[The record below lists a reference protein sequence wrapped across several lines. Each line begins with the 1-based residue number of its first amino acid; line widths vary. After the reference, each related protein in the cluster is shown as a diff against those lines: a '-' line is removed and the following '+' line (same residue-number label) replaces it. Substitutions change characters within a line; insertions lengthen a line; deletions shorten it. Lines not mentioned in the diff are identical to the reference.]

1 MTRPESIE
9 REAADVCLAAELI
22 RLGARM
28 QLLEAETSLSRER
41 LLKLYQ
47 EIRHASPPKG
57 MLPFST
63 DWFMTWQPNVHASL
77 FMNLHRRVRQSG
89 AAEGVHALI
98 AAYHLYLDQ
107 IDAIGTDPV
116 LSITRAWTLL
126 RFFEAELVQ
135 LTPCSCCG
143 GEFLTHAY
151 EPAKTFV
158 CGICHMPSRAGSS
171 RTSAKTAISRGQK
184 RLAKA
189 PA

>member
-1 MTRPESIE
+1 M
-9 REAADVCLAAELI
+9 
-22 RLGARM
+22 
-28 QLLEAETSLSRER
+28 
-41 LLKLYQ
+41 
-47 EIRHASPPKG
+47 
-57 MLPFST
+57 
-63 DWFMTWQPNVHASL
+63 
-77 FMNLHRRVRQSG
+77 
-89 AAEGVHALI
+89 
-98 AAYHLYLDQ
+98 
-107 IDAIGTDPV
+107 

-184 RLAKA
+184 RLSAQ

>member
-1 MTRPESIE
+1 MKRVDSIE
-9 REAADVCLAAELI
+9 REAHEVRLAAELI

-28 QLLEAETSLSRER
+28 QLLEAEISLSRER
-41 LLKLYQ
+41 LLKLYK
-47 EIRHASPPKG
+47 EIRQSSPPKG

-77 FMNLHRRVRQSG
+77 FMNLYRRVRHTE
-89 AAEGVHALI
+89 AAEGVQALI

-107 IDAIGTDPV
+107 IEAIGTDPV
-116 LSITRAWTLL
+116 LSVTRAWTLL
-126 RFFEAELVQ
+126 RFFEADLVQ

-143 GEFLTHAY
+143 AEFLTHAY

-171 RTSAKTAISRGQK
+171 HKSAKAAISRGQK

-189 PA
+189 SI